1 MLMHTDGPRI
11 KKQTLQ
17 TKYLESVR
25 PFLTDNTTPSDQVS
39 LIQQEIH
46 TKAVQDAI
54 LSTPPNRVLDD
65 AAPEISPEERTLP
78 RAYRTTLS
86 QLRSG
91 HCIALNDF
99 QAAIGRTPDPSCP
112 ECGSGDTHSVTHLFS
127 CPARPT
133 ELVPRDL
140 WERPV
145 QTALFLSTLPSFVY
159 LPALPPPHRNLQRR
173 DPPSRNRTP
182 DPDRGGHGKRT
193 GLGASQ
199 QQH

>member
-86 QLRSG
+86 QLRLG
-91 HCIALNDF
+91 HCIALSDF
-99 QAAIGRTPDPSCP
+99 KAAIGRTPDCKALNSYQNRINPTIDPSCP
-112 ECGSGDTHSVTHLFS
+112 ECGSGEPHTTAHLFR
-127 CPARPT
+127 CLAHPT
-133 ELVPRDL
+133 ELDVRDL
-140 WERPV
+140 WLRPDRV
-145 QTALFLSTLPSFVY
+145 ARFISSLPCFHY
-159 LPALPPPHRNLQRR
+159 LPPLPPP
-173 DPPSRNRTP
+173 PPEP
-182 DPDRGGHGKRT
+182 PPA
-193 GLGASQ
+193 GAAP
-199 QQH
+199 